1 MKTILTLAILLL
13 SPFHVVT
20 KETTTEMVKS
30 FDKVKRMT
38 YLTECKANKQK
49 DCHMKSFEKSV
60 ILVIKG

>member
-1 MKTILTLAILLL
+1 MKTIITLVGMLL
-13 SPFHVVT
+13 SFSVVT

-30 FDKVKRMT
+30 FDKVKRMM
-38 YLTECKANKQK
+38 YLAECKANKQK